1 MKGFRFRKLQNIG
14 AAGAEEDEYLSD
26 CFVDNGYLAHLEN
39 IADRRLILL
48 GRTGSGKTALLR
60 ILSSKRGNHTIEISP
75 ENLALT
81 YVSNSNVLGF
91 FANLGVNLDPFF
103 KLLWRHVIAV
113 EILSRHQKA
122 RGTREEK
129 NLLSWLRSLF
139 ASSDRKD
146 AEMRSTISYLEDWG
160 SSFWRETEFRVR
172 EITQKLET
180 DLRNTTEARV
190 GTEVA
195 KLLSASGSLSG
206 TRRDSMSEQVK
217 LELRQLGQQVVSNA
231 QVNDLTKLIEMLD
244 QVLSSSVH
252 EYYVLIDGLD
262 ENWVEEKLRYR
273 LIMALLQTGKDF
285 IRVRRA
291 KIIVAL
297 RRDLLE
303 RVFKITRDA
312 GFQEEKYES
321 LQLAIK
327 WNGKDLLEV
336 LNKRIERLVRESYT
350 KQTVTH
356 LDLLPKQINKQDIS
370 AYIIDRTKRPRDI
383 IAFFNQCITS
393 APDLKRLTTK
403 ELKIAEAQYSRLR
416 LRALG
421 DEWSADYPSLLDF
434 SKILQKRRPAI
445 RASEL
450 QDDQIVEL
458 CLNVVIEGKDR
469 GILGEAAT
477 KVVNQTLAVS
487 EFRSLLI
494 KTFYLTGLVGLK
506 LKTFDAI
513 SWVDDH
519 GSTTAASIGEDA
531 HFFVHPIFKRALGIN
546 SGKS

>member
-26 CFVDNGYLAHLEN
+26 CFVDNGYLAHLED

-60 ILSSKRGNHTIEISP
+60 ILSSKRDNHTIEISP

-81 YVSNSNVLGF
+81 YVSNSNVLEF

-113 EILSRHQKA
+113 EILSRHQKG
-122 RGTREEK
+122 RGTSEEK
-129 NLLSWLRSLF
+129 SLLTWLRSLF
-139 ASSDRKD
+139 ASSERKD
-146 AEMRSTISYLEDWG
+146 AEMQNTISYLEDWG
-160 SSFWRETEFRVR
+160 SSFWRETEFRVK

-180 DLRNTTEARV
+180 DLTNTTEARV

-195 KLLSASGSLSG
+195 KLLSASGSLNE
-206 TRRDSMSEQVK
+206 TRRDLMSEQVK

-244 QVLSSSVH
+244 QVLNTSVH

-262 ENWVEEKLRYR
+262 ENWVEENLRYR
-273 LIMALLQTGKDF
+273 LIMALLQTAKDF
-285 IRVRRA
+285 IKVRRA
-291 KIIVAL
+291 KIIIAL

-321 LQLAIK
+321 LQLAIT
-327 WNGKDLLEV
+327 WDGEDLIEV
-336 LNKRIERLVRESYT
+336 LNKRIERLVRQSYT

-356 LDLLPKQINKQDIS
+356 VDLLPKQINKQDIS
-370 AYIIDRTKRPRDI
+370 KYIIDRTKRPRDI

-393 APDLKRLTTK
+393 APDLRKLTTK
-403 ELKIAEAQYSRLR
+403 ELRIAEAQYSRLR

-450 QDDQIVEL
+450 QDDQIAEI
-458 CLNVVIEGKDR
+458 CLNVVIEGKDK
-469 GILGEAAT
+469 GTLGEAAT
-477 KVVNQTLAVS
+477 KVVNETMTVS

-519 GSTTAASIGEDA
+519 GSTTVASIGEDA
-531 HFFVHPIFKRALGIN
+531 HFYVHPTFERALGIN
-546 SGKS
+546 SRKS

>member
-26 CFVDNGYLAHLEN
+26 CFVDNGYLAHLED

-60 ILSSKRGNHTIEISP
+60 ILSSKRDNHTIEISP

-81 YVSNSNVLGF
+81 YVSNSNVLEF

-113 EILSRHQKA
+113 EILSRHQKG
-122 RGTREEK
+122 RGTNEEK
-129 NLLSWLRSLF
+129 SLLTWLRSLF
-139 ASSDRKD
+139 AGSERKD
-146 AEMRSTISYLEDWG
+146 AEMQNTISYLEDWG
-160 SSFWRETEFRVR
+160 SSFWRETEFRVK

-180 DLRNTTEARV
+180 DLTNTTEARV

-195 KLLSASGSLSG
+195 KLLSASGSLSEA
-206 TRRDSMSEQVK
+206 RRDSMSEQVK

-244 QVLSSSVH
+244 QVLNTSVH

-262 ENWVEEKLRYR
+262 ENWVEENLRYR
-273 LIMALLQTGKDF
+273 LIMALLQTAKDF
-285 IRVRRA
+285 IKVRRA
-291 KIIVAL
+291 KIIIAL

-312 GFQEEKYES
+312 GFQEEKYDS
-321 LQLAIK
+321 LQLAIT
-327 WNGKDLLEV
+327 WDGEDLIEV
-336 LNKRIERLVRESYT
+336 LNKRIEKLVRQSYT

-356 LDLLPKQINKQDIS
+356 VDLLPKQINKQDIS
-370 AYIIDRTKRPRDI
+370 KYIIDRTKRPRDI

-393 APDLKRLTTK
+393 APDLRKLTTK

-450 QDDQIVEL
+450 QDDQIAEI
-458 CLNVVIEGKDR
+458 CLNVVIEGKDK
-469 GILGEAAT
+469 GTLGEAAT
-477 KVVNQTLAVS
+477 KVVNETMAVS
-487 EFRSLLI
+487 EFRSVLI

-531 HFFVHPIFKRALGIN
+531 HFYVHPTFKRALGIN